1 MYIVLFNKNMGCK
14 RESIGGYI
22 AKNTK
27 TKEKAKRLLKD
38 DDEQEVWQSIRNTGF
53 DPYELLKQ

>member
-14 RESIGGYI
+14 RESIGRYI

-27 TKEKAKRLLKD
+27 TKEKAKQLLKA
-38 DDEQEVWQSIRNTGF
+38 DDEHSVLVLVI
-53 DPYELLKQ
+53 LK